1 MKDFKKMPKMA
12 CGGGVKKMSE
22 GGSSGKMSWDDV
34 QKYVDSIP
42 QRKAEAEQRMKDYK
56 EGNAKSMAKFKENM
70 SNIGKDYD
78 TKIAEAKV
86 KYPPTRGASG
96 SAGGASGG
104 GGLKNLTDSDS
115 PLNRKKGGKV
125 KK

>member
-1 MKDFKKMPKMA
+1 MA
-12 CGGGVKKMSE
+12 D
-22 GGSSGKMSWDDV
+22 GGSVDMSWSDI

-56 EGNAKSMAKFKENM
+56 EGNAKSMTQFKENM

-78 TKIAEAKV
+78 KQIAEAKV
-86 KYPPTRGASG
+86 KYPPTRGGSG
-96 SAGGASGG
+96 SAGGGGGG

-115 PLNRKKGGKV
+115 PLNRKKGGTV
-125 KK
+125 RRNKK